1 MHTHTH
7 KLTKKNNSNL
17 QGSHTLIPLAGLIT
31 MNPMISRT
39 GNRSVQGNVHY
50 VKMLWITY
58 FPMYY
63 PDSAACE

>member
-1 MHTHTH
+1 
-7 KLTKKNNSNL
+7 
-17 QGSHTLIPLAGLIT
+17 

-58 FPMYY
+58 FPMYR